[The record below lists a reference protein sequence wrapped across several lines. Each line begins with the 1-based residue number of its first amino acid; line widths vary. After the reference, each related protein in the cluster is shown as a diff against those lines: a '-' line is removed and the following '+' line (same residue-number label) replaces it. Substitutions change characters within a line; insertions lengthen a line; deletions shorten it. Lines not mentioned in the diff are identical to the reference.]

1 MKIDIREYK
10 PSDEASVIK
19 CMEMFGDYFVDLD
32 PMKRTRQMPG
42 SGGWFTRK
50 MIDDVD
56 RNNGVI
62 YVVESERKIVG
73 FIAGI
78 ILKQTEEELLECT
91 PTKAG
96 KITELFIEEQ
106 FRGQKIGKT
115 LMEKIEQY
123 FKQNGCD
130 VSRVQVFA
138 PNIGAHDFYRKLGY
152 QDREVEMVKIL

>member
-1 MKIDIREYK
+1 MKTNIRKYQ
-10 PSDEASVIK
+10 PSDEASVIE
-19 CMEMFGDYFVDLD
+19 CMERFGDYIADLD

-42 SGGWFTRK
+42 SDEWFTRK

-56 RNNGVI
+56 RNNGII

-78 ILKQTEEELLECT
+78 ILKQTEEELLECI

-106 FRGQKIGKT
+106 FRGQKIGT
-115 LMEKIEQY
+115 RLMDKIEEY

-130 VSRVQVFA
+130 VVRVEVFE
-138 PNIGAHDFYRKLGY
+138 PNVTAHNFYRKLGY
-152 QDREVEMVKIL
+152 RDREIHMVKIL